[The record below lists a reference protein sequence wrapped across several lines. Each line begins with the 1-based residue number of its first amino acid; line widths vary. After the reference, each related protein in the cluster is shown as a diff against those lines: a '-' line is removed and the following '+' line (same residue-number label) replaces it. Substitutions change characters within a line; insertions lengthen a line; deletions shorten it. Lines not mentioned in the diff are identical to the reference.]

1 MLKCKFVVEHQQVIR
16 NHLGEVELELNPLSI
31 KLLKHQSV
39 PRPAHVPTVV
49 GGYSA
54 AALHATGASYNVPN
68 NNNNT
73 ITRRYH
79 AYQVNLHNCCRCC
92 KTIYDLSPNQIMVIH
107 WRLCI

>member
-1 MLKCKFVVEHQQVIR
+1 
-16 NHLGEVELELNPLSI
+16 VELELNPLSI

-54 AALHATGASYNVPN
+54 AALHATGAAYNVPN

-79 AYQVNLHNCCRCC
+79 AYQVIDLKIND
-92 KTIYDLSPNQIMVIH
+92 TIL
-107 WRLCI
+107 